1 MEAKDRLPKPSLQ
14 TLPRELRDS
23 IYDFVV
29 ATGEC
34 IVLGRRM
41 VELHKENSD
50 WTIDG
55 YFDETVALHP
65 LSMTCRQ
72 FRDEFTNEHLSGSE
86 APYVLLVN
94 NFDLDQLHMFSEY
107 IVGGY
112 SIVVSTAYDDEYDPC
127 DFPDYDPDVKLRFQL
142 DDDTLRSACK
152 LCQHVYFEGDAKGAA
167 PEDLADPNARWKVLS
182 VAEIVPQYVPRT
194 TAVRTNRRSMTC
206 KEAWNVDAQ
215 SSERQDRRHPQLR
228 FQRPQRTL
236 RPQTL

>member
-1 MEAKDRLPKPSLQ
+1 VALKCLALTKTNVLPSPTVTTTLASTAVLAGRDSKHPHCNTSFDMASEHSDLAMSESLKRKRDTLIGDNTRDLESHAMWKKTNKVSGDDASLTETTTSTTDTSDGPIHANGVYTHASSTTAYSNTTKTNANTIPADKLMEAKDRLPKPSLQ

-72 FRDEFTNEHLSGSE
+72 FRDEFTKEHLSGSE

-94 NFDLDQLHMFSEY
+94 NFDLD
-107 IVGGY
+107 
-112 SIVVSTAYDDEYDPC
+112 
-127 DFPDYDPDVKLRFQL
+127 
-142 DDDTLRSACK
+142 
-152 LCQHVYFEGDAKGAA
+152 
-167 PEDLADPNARWKVLS
+167 
-182 VAEIVPQYVPRT
+182 
-194 TAVRTNRRSMTC
+194 
-206 KEAWNVDAQ
+206 
-215 SSERQDRRHPQLR
+215 
-228 FQRPQRTL
+228 
-236 RPQTL
+236 